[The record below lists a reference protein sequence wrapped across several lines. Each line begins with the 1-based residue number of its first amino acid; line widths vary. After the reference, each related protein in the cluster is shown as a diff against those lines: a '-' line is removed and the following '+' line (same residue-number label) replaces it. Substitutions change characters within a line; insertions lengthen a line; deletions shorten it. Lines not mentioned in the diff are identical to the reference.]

1 MLRKQIQTS
10 MRIFFHCQFI
20 LKQTGVAFLFL
31 LFSVTSNAQILKNSS
46 FEGSPGASTL
56 PVDWLPCQLGSTP
69 DIQPG
74 YWLVT
79 LPPSDGKS
87 YLSMVCRYDSWEACQ
102 QKLSSPLLMG
112 KCYQYTIDLANS
124 PNFAGTYGGVA
135 QLRIWGGAQS
145 CKQTEL
151 LWESGPVKKTAWQ
164 RYLIELT
171 PKEANYSFI
180 ILEVYYVKKS
190 PYLGNILIDNF
201 RFKQELPCEL

>member
-1 MLRKQIQTS
+1 
-10 MRIFFHCQFI
+10 MRTFFYYQPI
-20 LKQTGVAFLFL
+20 LKLTGTICLFV
-31 LFSVTSNAQILKNSS
+31 LFSPALFAQALKNSS

-102 QKLSSPLLMG
+102 QKLLSPLLMG

-124 PNFAGTYGGVA
+124 PNFARTFGSVT

-151 LWESGPVKKTAWQ
+151 LWESGPVTKTEWQ
-164 RYLIELT
+164 RYLVELS
-171 PKEANYSFI
+171 PKEASYHFL

-190 PYLGNILIDNF
+190 PYQGNILVDNLKY
-201 RFKQELPCEL
+201 KQELPCEF